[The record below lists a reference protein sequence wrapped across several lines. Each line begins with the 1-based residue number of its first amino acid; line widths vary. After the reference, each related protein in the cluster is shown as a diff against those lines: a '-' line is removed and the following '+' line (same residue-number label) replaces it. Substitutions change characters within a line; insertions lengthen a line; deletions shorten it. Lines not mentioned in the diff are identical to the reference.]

1 MILIGLFIGFV
12 RFVVLA
18 LLCIVFSEMSSLD
31 WLLIGFVALSA
42 IICGIGASKSQA
54 KKAK

>member
-1 MILIGLFIGFV
+1 MLIGLFIGFV
-12 RFVVLA
+12 LFVVLA
-18 LLCIVFSEMSSLD
+18 LLCIAIPDMSSLD

-54 KKAK
+54 KNAK

>member
-12 RFVVLA
+12 LFVVLA

-31 WLLIGFVALSA
+31 WLLVGFVALSA
-42 IICGIGASKSQA
+42 IICGIGASKSKA